1 MDEDPQQRILLL
13 QEIFLNPINWEITLA
28 IGTMF
33 FLLLCSALISGS
45 EVAFFSLNP
54 NNWQE
59 KDLCKGQVVIKKLM
73 HHPNHLLATILIT
86 NNFVNVA
93 IIILSTY
100 ITAGL
105 FNFNG
110 FPILEFIIQVVVIT
124 FLLLL
129 LGEVI
134 PKVFANQNALVFA
147 SFMSTP
153 INILSKVFAPISNAL
168 VATTYV
174 IEKRFQN
181 KGYQISVDELST
193 ALDLAGENDTNE
205 DEKRILRSIV
215 EFGNI
220 DVKEIMKSR
229 VDVIAIDEQASF
241 EDIKKLVVSSGY
253 SRIPV
258 YKENF
263 DTILGV
269 IYIKD
274 MLPHIK
280 EEKFDWTSLVRTP
293 FFVPESK
300 MIDDLLKEFQE
311 KKIHLAIV
319 VDEYGGTSGIVTLE
333 DIIEEIVGEIND
345 EFDDDGIMFSK
356 LDNSNYIFEG
366 KTSLNDVLKTIDG
379 EIDYFDEVKG
389 DTDTLAGLILELK
402 GNIPEKGEVLVY
414 KLYTFSIESVDQ
426 RRVKRV
432 KISID
437 A

>member
-13 QEIFLNPINWEITLA
+13 QEIFLNPLNWELILT
-28 IGTMF
+28 IGAMF
-33 FLLLCSALISGS
+33 VLLLCSALISGS

-54 NNWQE
+54 NKWQD
-59 KDLCKGQVVIKKLM
+59 KNMIKGHEIIKKLLNR
-73 HHPNHLLATILIT
+73 PNHLLATILIT

-100 ITAGL
+100 ITAGF
-105 FNFNG
+105 FNFSG
-110 FPILEFIIQVVVIT
+110 LPILEFIIQVVVVT

-134 PKVFANQNALVFA
+134 PKVFANQNALTFA

-153 INILSKVFAPISNAL
+153 INILSKVFNPISSVL
-168 VATTYV
+168 VATTTV

-181 KGYQISVDELST
+181 KGYQISMDELSS

-229 VDVIAIDEQASF
+229 LDVIAIEAQTSF
-241 EDIKKLVVSSGY
+241 QDVKKLVVSSGY

-269 IYIKD
+269 LYIKD
-274 MLPHIK
+274 TLPHIK
-280 EEKFDWTSLVRTP
+280 EEKFDWMSLIRTP

-345 EFDDDGIMFSK
+345 EFDDDGITFSK
-356 LDNSNYIFEG
+356 IDNSNYIFEG
-366 KTSLNDVLKTIDG
+366 KTSLNDVLKNIDG

-389 DTDTLAGLILELK
+389 GSDTLAGLILELK
-402 GNIPEKGEVLVY
+402 GNIPEKGEVLIY
-414 KLYTFSIESVDQ
+414 KPYTFTIESVDK

-432 KISID
+432 KVSID